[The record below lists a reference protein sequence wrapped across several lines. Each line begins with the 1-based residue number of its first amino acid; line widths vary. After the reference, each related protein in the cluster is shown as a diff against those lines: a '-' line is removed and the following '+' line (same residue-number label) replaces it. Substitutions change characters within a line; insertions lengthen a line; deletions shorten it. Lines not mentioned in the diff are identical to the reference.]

1 MIEHSPVSPM
11 DLDEELFLRGHGIQD
26 VSPAEDVPQPL
37 DAVTRF
43 GVACVGLVGIL
54 SWLALIAATNA
65 ALRFIG
71 WMIGG

>member
-11 DLDEELFLRGHGIQD
+11 DLDEWLFLNGHGIQD
-26 VSPAEDVPQPL
+26 VSPAEDVPPRL

-43 GVACVGLVGIL
+43 GVACVGLAGIL

-65 ALRFIG
+65 ALRFLA